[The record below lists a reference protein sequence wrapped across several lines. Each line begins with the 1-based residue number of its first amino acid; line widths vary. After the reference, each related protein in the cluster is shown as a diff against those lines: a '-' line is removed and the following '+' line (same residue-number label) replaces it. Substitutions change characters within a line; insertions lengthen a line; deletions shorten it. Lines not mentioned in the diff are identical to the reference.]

1 MSKKVLIISLVL
13 LGLIGLVFGSI
24 RLINNFDKELKEE
37 NERLK
42 KEFNNIQSERD
53 SLKAAREIM
62 KTRFDSIQ
70 VIINIEEEK
79 IAELTKALLL
89 SKKNLSNAVSDLNK
103 EKEKIE
109 ETDKKI
115 QEINNNPIKREGD
128 QLLKS
133 LNKKLKP

>member
-13 LGLIGLVFGSI
+13 LGIIGLIFGSVS
-24 RLINNFDKELKEE
+24 LINSFDKELKEE

-42 KEFNNIQSERD
+42 KEFSNIQVERD

-103 EKEKIE
+103 EKEKIH

-115 QEINNNPIKREGD
+115 QEINSNPIKREGD

>member
-13 LGLIGLVFGSI
+13 LGLIGLIFGSI
-24 RLINNFDKELKEE
+24 GLINNFDKKLREE

-42 KEFNNIQSERD
+42 KEFNDIQSERD
-53 SLKAAREIM
+53 SLKAVREIM

-103 EKEKIE
+103 EKEKIH

-115 QEINNNPIKREGD
+115 QEISSNPIKREGD